1 MDIYHVYDIS
11 VRWWRWLWQ
20 RNLSVSCN
28 LSSRGCFDNPVFG
41 DGGIFNVYI
50 CCLSVFV
57 ADTYF
62 YIRDMVYSLWRVS
75 LENSLCTRWVHL
87 DRYLSGS
94 LEFGILRSLYGLRS
108 SSTIFNKI
116 VREKIHTYH
125 ACLRVLHSEYSN
137 IVVAQIGTN
146 SSPCARIL
154 PYPDVYHV
162 LLYKTI
168 LHSVLRIVA
177 IQCSH
182 IIDHSYSPTLV

>member
-1 MDIYHVYDIS
+1 M
-11 VRWWRWLWQ
+11 
-20 RNLSVSCN
+20 
-28 LSSRGCFDNPVFG
+28 
-41 DGGIFNVYI
+41 
-50 CCLSVFV
+50 
-57 ADTYF
+57 
-62 YIRDMVYSLWRVS
+62 
-75 LENSLCTRWVHL
+75 
-87 DRYLSGS
+87 
-94 LEFGILRSLYGLRS
+94 
-108 SSTIFNKI
+108 
-116 VREKIHTYH
+116 REKIHTYH